1 MEGVGEQRKKEGK
14 EVGIWY
20 KGKHNQPT
28 PSILQLTGHPHHLK
42 PGVTHPN

>member
-1 MEGVGEQRKKEGK
+1 VDGDGKMEGVGEQRKKEGK

-28 PSILQLTGHPHHLK
+28 PSILQLTLD
-42 PGVTHPN
+42 TSTT